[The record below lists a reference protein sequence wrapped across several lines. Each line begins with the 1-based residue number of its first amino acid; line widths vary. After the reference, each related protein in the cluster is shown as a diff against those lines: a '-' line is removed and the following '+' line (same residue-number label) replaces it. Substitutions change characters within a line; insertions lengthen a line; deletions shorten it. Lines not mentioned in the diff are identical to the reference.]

1 MGFPWLLSG
10 KESPANAGDV
20 GSISKSGRFPGEGN
34 GNPLQYSC
42 LRDPM
47 DRGAWPSMGSQGVRH
62 DLGTK
67 PPPGGSS
74 LRNLQGTQDPCVRMQ
89 GQRPIY
95 IYIFFFYCLTLSI
108 GICQLKTDRKPKLLP
123 LFPFLYQ
130 LPKFSTLFSTVN
142 TNNYRRG

>member
-95 IYIFFFYCLTLSI
+95 IYIFFSI
-108 GICQLKTDRKPKLLP
+108 VSHLVYV
-123 LFPFLYQ
+123 FV
-130 LPKFSTLFSTVN
+130 S
-142 TNNYRRG
+142 